1 MKTIQINLITQDIF
15 KKASEMVK
23 ENFIGIMV
31 KFMTENGKTI
41 RNRVVECGK
50 ALITFLM
57 QDSGTQMQFKVL
69 EY

>member
-1 MKTIQINLITQDIF
+1 
-15 KKASEMVK
+15 MVK

-57 QDSGTQMQFKVL
+57 
-69 EY
+69 